1 MLRLK
6 NLSKSFDSAE
16 GSVEVL
22 NNVNLTVS
30 QGESVAIL
38 GESGSGKSTLLH
50 IISGL
55 EKPNTGSI
63 EFDDKDIWLES
74 EANRAK
80 IRRETMAVIFQ
91 QFNLVPSLTI
101 RENIELHAK
110 IVERFDLS
118 FIENIVEILK
128 IKDIMSKYP
137 EQTSGGQQQRTAIAR
152 AIAAKPTLILADEP
166 TGNLDEANTR
176 SVIRMLGKL
185 VTQSQTTLLVA
196 THSHSFASTLK
207 SQYLL
212 EKGKLTRNVK

>member
-6 NLSKSFDSAE
+6 NVSKSFESAE
-16 GSVEVL
+16 GSLDVL
-22 NNVNLTVS
+22 NNINLTVS

-63 EFDDKDIWLES
+63 KFDHMNLWLGS
-74 EANRAK
+74 EASRAK
-80 IRRETMAVIFQ
+80 IRREKMAVIFQ

-110 IVERFDLS
+110 IVKKFDPS
-118 FIENIVEILK
+118 FIKNVVRILR
-128 IKDIMSKYP
+128 IEDIMEKYP

-152 AIAAKPTLILADEP
+152 AVAAKPTLILADEP
-166 TGNLDEANTR
+166 TGNLDEVNTQ
-176 SVIRMLGKL
+176 SVIKMLGKL
-185 VTQSQTTLLVA
+185 VIQSKTTLLVA

-207 SQYLL
+207 SQFILS
-212 EKGKLTRNVK
+212 KGKLTRNV

>member
-6 NLSKSFDSAE
+6 NVSKSFGSSE
-16 GSVEVL
+16 GSLVVL

-55 EKPNTGSI
+55 EKPNSGSV
-63 EFDDKDIWLES
+63 EFESSDVWLAKES
-74 EANRAK
+74 SRAK
-80 IRRETMAVIFQ
+80 IRREKMAVIFQ

-110 IVERFDLS
+110 LVKKFDPPFIKTIVKT
-118 FIENIVEILK
+118 LK
-128 IKDIMSKYP
+128 IEDIMEKYP

-152 AIAAKPTLILADEP
+152 AVAAKPVLILADEP
-166 TGNLDEANTR
+166 TGNLDEVNTE
-176 SVIRMLGKL
+176 SVIKMLGTL

-196 THSHSFASTLK
+196 THSFSFASTLG

-212 EKGKLTRNVK
+212 EKGKLKRNV

>member
-6 NLSKSFDSAE
+6 NVSKSFGSSE
-16 GSVEVL
+16 GSLVVL

-30 QGESVAIL
+30 QGESIAIL

-55 EKPNTGSI
+55 EKPNSGSV
-63 EFDDKDIWLES
+63 EFES
-74 EANRAK
+74 SDVWSAKESSRAK
-80 IRRETMAVIFQ
+80 IRREKMAVIFQ

-110 IVERFDLS
+110 LVKKFDPPFIKTIVKT
-118 FIENIVEILK
+118 LK
-128 IKDIMSKYP
+128 IEDIMEKYP

-152 AIAAKPTLILADEP
+152 AVAAKPVLILADEP
-166 TGNLDEANTR
+166 TGNLDEVNTE
-176 SVIRMLGKL
+176 SVIKMLGTL

-196 THSHSFASTLK
+196 THSFSFASTLG

-212 EKGKLTRNVK
+212 EKGKLKRNV